1 MTPLCVDHDQDPCLM
16 MYPSPVSTAEV
27 WNLPPTKTKII
38 GVSPKEEW
46 DSDSGK
52 QKIKKDVLLLGLHSH
67 IHYLKLSQ
75 WSLHFLFVV
84 AVVV

>member
-1 MTPLCVDHDQDPCLM
+1 M
-16 MYPSPVSTAEV
+16 MYPFPVSTAEV
-27 WNLPPTKTKII
+27 WNLPPTKTKITGI
-38 GVSPKEEW
+38 SPKEEW
-46 DSDSGK
+46 DSDPGK

-75 WSLHFLFVV
+75 WSLINFLFLV